1 MKKVLTILVALA
13 LTIGLCACGGP
24 EPKTYKVT
32 YGMANDNLDALQD
45 EQFLG
50 ANVKFLTEADSRFY
64 VEFTLELDGK
74 EGYNLKSEC
83 YVIESGKRAEPGDET
98 GIGIVWVVN
107 ATGKYTE
114 NEDGTIKIAA
124 AEKVSREI
132 VSDTYSSQM
141 TALFGV
147 EDQNKTSE
155 EDAELL
161 KLVPET
167 VFTVN
172 EEGAIVSYEVA
183 K

>member
-1 MKKVLTILVALA
+1 MKKVLTILLALA
-13 LTIGLCACGGP
+13 LTIGLCACGGA

-32 YGMANDNLDALQD
+32 YGMTNENT
-45 EQFLG
+45 EGMPEEHFLG
-50 ANVKFLTEADSRFY
+50 ANVKFLTQADSRFY
-64 VEFTLELDGK
+64 VEITLDLDGK
-74 EGYNLKSEC
+74 EGYKLKSEC
-83 YVIESGKRAEPGDET
+83 YVIEAGKRAEPGDDT
-98 GIGIVWVVN
+98 GIGLVWVVN

-114 NEDGTIKIAA
+114 NEDGTIKISA
-124 AEKVSREI
+124 AETVSREI
-132 VSDTYSSQM
+132 KSDTYSSQM
-141 TALFGV
+141 TAIFGV